1 MEYEKNKDIQLL
13 TLSGTEYVLVRR
25 KKYDELLDK
34 LEAIDTA
41 LDIARS
47 RTDASEDLLQAMLK
61 GDFSVEQ
68 IRNVSKT
75 KTLGERLRLMR
86 EMRNL
91 GQRDLSEKTG
101 VSQATIS
108 NLENNRISEP
118 SFQALD
124 AIFQGLDVPGGAVYP
139 LLKSLKSSS

>member
-68 IRNVSKT
+68 IRNVS
-75 KTLGERLRLMR
+75 TLR
-86 EMRNL
+86 
-91 GQRDLSEKTG
+91 QRDLSEKTG

>member
-41 LDIARS
+41 LDLARS

-61 GDFSVEQ
+61 EIFPWS
-68 IRNVSKT
+68 RS
-75 KTLGERLRLMR
+75 
-86 EMRNL
+86 EMFPRPKHSAS
-91 GQRDLSEKTG
+91 GC
-101 VSQATIS
+101 A
-108 NLENNRISEP
+108 
-118 SFQALD
+118 
-124 AIFQGLDVPGGAVYP
+124 
-139 LLKSLKSSS
+139 

>member
-1 MEYEKNKDIQLL
+1 M
-13 TLSGTEYVLVRR
+13 
-25 KKYDELLDK
+25 
-34 LEAIDTA
+34 LEIE
-41 LDIARS
+41 RS

-75 KTLGERLRLMR
+75 KTLGERLRSVR

-101 VSQATIS
+101 VSQARS
-108 NLENNRISEP
+108 
-118 SFQALD
+118 
-124 AIFQGLDVPGGAVYP
+124 
-139 LLKSLKSSS
+139 